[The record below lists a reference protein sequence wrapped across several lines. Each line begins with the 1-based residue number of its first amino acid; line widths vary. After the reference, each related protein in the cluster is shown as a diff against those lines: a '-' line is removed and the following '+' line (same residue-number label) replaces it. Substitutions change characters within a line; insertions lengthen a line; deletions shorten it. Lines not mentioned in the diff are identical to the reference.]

1 MKQLIKSATVYSA
14 ELPATEHLEQ
24 HLQEN
29 AFAEMTDLQIRAVG
43 FVAFDSGLYTAQFP
57 GGVAFKVRID
67 EKIIPASQVEK
78 ETERLALET
87 QRLSGRKPGKKERKE
102 LKDAALLSLAP
113 RAFPRTAVVTCYYE
127 RSTQYLIVP
136 TTSKKL
142 SDTITS
148 ALVHAVA
155 SMKTT
160 TINVSGVKKGLT
172 ARMTKWLEND
182 DEAFGQ
188 FNPSGDA
195 ALAHD
200 KRRLTVKMGN
210 LLAAKEGLQEAITK
224 GFEVTSL
231 GFNHLDTGVEF
242 RLTDSFQ
249 FKGIVFVHD
258 HAQGDDD
265 LFAAEAAIEVSA
277 FSKVVAE
284 LCEMMGYQPPEDE
297 TEDAPGG
304 EPAAA
309 SAPEGDR
316 YNEAVALV
324 CAPDGKASIS
334 YVQRHLRIGYNA
346 AARLLEDMEKNGIVS
361 VMDSSGMRQVL
372 KGAAE

>member
-43 FVAFDSGLYTAQFP
+43 FVAFDSGTYTAPFP

-87 QRLSGRKPGKKERKE
+87 QRLTGRKPGKKELKE

-113 RAFPRTAVVTCYYE
+113 RAFPRTAVITCFYE
-127 RSTQYLIVP
+127 RGTQYLIVP

-148 ALVHAVA
+148 TLVHAVA

-160 TINVSGVKKGLT
+160 TINVSDVKKGLT
-172 ARMTKWLEND
+172 ARMKNWLDND
-182 DEAFGQ
+182 DEAFGE
-188 FNPSGDA
+188 FSPSGDA
-195 ALAHD
+195 ALAIE

-210 LLAAKEGLQEAITK
+210 LQAAREGLQEAISK
-224 GFEVTSL
+224 GFGVTSL
-231 GFNHLDTGVEF
+231 GLQHIDSGVEF
-242 RLTDSFQ
+242 RLTDNFK

-258 HAQGDDD
+258 PAQGDED
-265 LFAAEAAIEVSA
+265 LFAAEAAIEVSS
-277 FSKVVAE
+277 FSKVVTE
-284 LCEMMGYQPPEDE
+284 LCAMMAYQEPEE
-297 TEDAPGG
+297 GEGGDAEEGG
-304 EPAAA
+304 KE
-309 SAPEGDR
+309 
-316 YNEAVALV
+316 
-324 CAPDGKASIS
+324 
-334 YVQRHLRIGYNA
+334 
-346 AARLLEDMEKNGIVS
+346 
-361 VMDSSGMRQVL
+361 
-372 KGAAE
+372 

>member
-43 FVAFDSGLYTAQFP
+43 FVAFDSGLYTAPFP
-57 GGVAFKVRID
+57 GGVAFKARID

-87 QRLSGRKPGKKERKE
+87 QRLTGRKPGKKERKE

-113 RAFPRTAVVTCYYE
+113 RAFPRTAVVTCFYE
-127 RSTQYLIVP
+127 RGTQYLIVP

-148 ALVHAVA
+148 TLVHAVA

-160 TINVSGVKKGLT
+160 TINVSGVKKDLT
-172 ARMTKWLEND
+172 ARMKQWLENE

-195 ALAHD
+195 ALAIE
-200 KRRLTVKMGN
+200 KRRLMVMVKMGN
-210 LLAAKEGLQEAITK
+210 LLTAKEGLQEAIAK

-231 GFNHLDTGVEF
+231 GFNHIDSGVEF

-258 HAQGDDD
+258 PAQGDED
-265 LFAAEAAIEVSA
+265 LFAAEAAIEVSS
-277 FSKVVAE
+277 FSKVVTE
-284 LCEMMGYQPPEDE
+284 LCSMMAYQEPSEEGECGEAEDP
-297 TEDAPGG
+297 TA
-304 EPAAA
+304 
-309 SAPEGDR
+309 
-316 YNEAVALV
+316 
-324 CAPDGKASIS
+324 
-334 YVQRHLRIGYNA
+334 
-346 AARLLEDMEKNGIVS
+346 
-361 VMDSSGMRQVL
+361 
-372 KGAAE
+372 

>member
-29 AFAEMTDLQIRAVG
+29 TFTEMTDLQIRAVG

-87 QRLSGRKPGKKERKE
+87 QRLTGRKPGKKERKE

-113 RAFPRTAVVTCYYE
+113 RAFPRTAVVTCFYE
-127 RSTQYLIVP
+127 RGTQYLIVP

-148 ALVHAVA
+148 TLVHAVA

-160 TINVSGVKKGLT
+160 TINVSDVKKGLT
-172 ARMTKWLEND
+172 ARMKNWLDND
-182 DEAFGQ
+182 DEAFGE
-188 FNPSGDA
+188 FSPSGDA
-195 ALAHD
+195 ALAIE

-210 LLAAKEGLQEAITK
+210 LQAAREGLQEAISK
-224 GFEVTSL
+224 GFGVTSL
-231 GFNHLDTGVEF
+231 GLQHIDSGVEF
-242 RLTDSFQ
+242 RLTDNFK

-258 HAQGDDD
+258 PAQGDED
-265 LFAAEAAIEVSA
+265 LFVAEAAIEVSS
-277 FSKVVAE
+277 FSKVVTE
-284 LCEMMGYQPPEDE
+284 LCAMMAYQEPGEGE
-297 TEDAPGG
+297 GGDAEEGG
-304 EPAAA
+304 KE
-309 SAPEGDR
+309 
-316 YNEAVALV
+316 
-324 CAPDGKASIS
+324 
-334 YVQRHLRIGYNA
+334 
-346 AARLLEDMEKNGIVS
+346 
-361 VMDSSGMRQVL
+361 
-372 KGAAE
+372 

>member
-43 FVAFDSGLYTAQFP
+43 FVAFDSGLYTAPFP

-87 QRLSGRKPGKKERKE
+87 QRLTGRKPGKKERKE

-127 RSTQYLIVP
+127 RGTQYLIVP

-160 TINVSGVKKGLT
+160 TINVSDVKKGLT
-172 ARMTKWLEND
+172 ARMKNWLDND
-182 DEAFGQ
+182 DEAFGE
-188 FNPSGDA
+188 FSPSGDA
-195 ALAHD
+195 ALAIE
-200 KRRLTVKMGN
+200 KRRITVKMGN
-210 LLAAKEGLQEAITK
+210 LQAAREGLQEAISK
-224 GFEVTSL
+224 GFGVTSL
-231 GFNHLDTGVEF
+231 GLQHIDSGVEF
-242 RLTDSFQ
+242 RLTDSFK

-258 HAQGDDD
+258 PAQGDED
-265 LFAAEAAIEVSA
+265 LFAAEAAIEVSS
-277 FSKVVAE
+277 FSKVVTE
-284 LCEMMGYQPPEDE
+284 LCSMMAYQEPSEE
-297 TEDAPGG
+297 GEGG
-304 EPAAA
+304 EAEDPAA
-309 SAPEGDR
+309 
-316 YNEAVALV
+316 
-324 CAPDGKASIS
+324 
-334 YVQRHLRIGYNA
+334 
-346 AARLLEDMEKNGIVS
+346 
-361 VMDSSGMRQVL
+361 
-372 KGAAE
+372 

>member
-29 AFAEMTDLQIRAVG
+29 AFSEMTDLQIRAVG
-43 FVAFDSGLYTAQFP
+43 FVAFDSGTYTAPFP
-57 GGVAFKVRID
+57 GGVAFKARID

-87 QRLSGRKPGKKERKE
+87 QRLTGRKPGKKERKE

-113 RAFPRTAVVTCYYE
+113 RAFPRTAVVTCFYE
-127 RSTQYLIVP
+127 RGTQYLIVP

-148 ALVHAVA
+148 TLVHAVA

-172 ARMTKWLEND
+172 ARMKQWLENE

-195 ALAHD
+195 ALAIE
-200 KRRLTVKMGN
+200 KRRLMVMVKMGN
-210 LLAAKEGLQEAITK
+210 LLTAKEGLQEAIAN

-231 GFNHLDTGVEF
+231 GFNHIDSGVEF

-258 HAQGDDD
+258 PAQGDED
-265 LFAAEAAIEVSA
+265 LFAAEAAIEVSS
-277 FSKVVAE
+277 FSKVVTE
-284 LCEMMGYQPPEDE
+284 LCSMMAYQEPSEEGECGEAEDP
-297 TEDAPGG
+297 TA
-304 EPAAA
+304 
-309 SAPEGDR
+309 
-316 YNEAVALV
+316 
-324 CAPDGKASIS
+324 
-334 YVQRHLRIGYNA
+334 
-346 AARLLEDMEKNGIVS
+346 
-361 VMDSSGMRQVL
+361 
-372 KGAAE
+372 

>member
-43 FVAFDSGLYTAQFP
+43 FVAFDSGLYTAPFP

-78 ETERLALET
+78 ETERMALET
-87 QRLSGRKPGKKERKE
+87 LRLTGRKPGKKERKE

-127 RSTQYLIVP
+127 RGTQYLIVP

-148 ALVHAVA
+148 TLVHAVA

-160 TINVSGVKKGLT
+160 TINVSDVKKGLT
-172 ARMTKWLEND
+172 ARMKNWLDND
-182 DEAFGQ
+182 DEAFGE
-188 FNPSGDA
+188 FSPSGDA
-195 ALAHD
+195 ALAIE
-200 KRRLTVKMGN
+200 KRRITVKMGN
-210 LLAAKEGLQEAITK
+210 LQAAREGLQEAISK
-224 GFEVTSL
+224 GFGVTSL
-231 GFNHLDTGVEF
+231 GLQHIDSGVEF
-242 RLTDSFQ
+242 RLTDNFK

-258 HAQGDDD
+258 PAQGDED
-265 LFAAEAAIEVSA
+265 LFAAEAAIEVSS
-277 FSKVVAE
+277 FSKVVTE
-284 LCEMMGYQPPEDE
+284 LCAMMAYQEPEE
-297 TEDAPGG
+297 GEGGDAEEGG
-304 EPAAA
+304 KE
-309 SAPEGDR
+309 
-316 YNEAVALV
+316 
-324 CAPDGKASIS
+324 
-334 YVQRHLRIGYNA
+334 
-346 AARLLEDMEKNGIVS
+346 
-361 VMDSSGMRQVL
+361 
-372 KGAAE
+372 

>member
-43 FVAFDSGLYTAQFP
+43 FVAFDSGLYTAPFP

-87 QRLSGRKPGKKERKE
+87 QRLTGRKPGKKERKE

-127 RSTQYLIVP
+127 RGTQYLIVP

-160 TINVSGVKKGLT
+160 TINVSDVKKGLT
-172 ARMTKWLEND
+172 ARMKNWLGND
-182 DEAFGQ
+182 DEAFGE
-188 FNPSGDA
+188 FSPSGAA
-195 ALAHD
+195 ALAIE

-210 LLAAKEGLQEAITK
+210 LQAAREGLQEAISK
-224 GFEVTSL
+224 GFGVTSL
-231 GFNHLDTGVEF
+231 GLHHIDSGVEF
-242 RLTDSFQ
+242 RLTDNFK

-258 HAQGDDD
+258 PAQGGED
-265 LFAAEAAIEVSA
+265 LFEAEAAIEVSS
-277 FSKVVAE
+277 FSKVVTE
-284 LCEMMGYQPPEDE
+284 LCSMMAYQEPSEEGEGGEDE
-297 TEDAPGG
+297 D
-304 EPAAA
+304 PAA
-309 SAPEGDR
+309 
-316 YNEAVALV
+316 
-324 CAPDGKASIS
+324 
-334 YVQRHLRIGYNA
+334 
-346 AARLLEDMEKNGIVS
+346 
-361 VMDSSGMRQVL
+361 
-372 KGAAE
+372 

>member
-14 ELPATEHLEQ
+14 ELPTTEHLEQ

-43 FVAFDSGLYTAQFP
+43 FVAFDSGTYTAPFP

-87 QRLSGRKPGKKERKE
+87 QRLTGRKPGKKERKE

-127 RSTQYLIVP
+127 RGTQYLIVP

-160 TINVSGVKKGLT
+160 TINVSDVKKGLT
-172 ARMTKWLEND
+172 ARMKNWLNND
-182 DEAFGQ
+182 DEAFGE
-188 FNPSGDA
+188 FSPSGDA
-195 ALAHD
+195 ALAIE
-200 KRRLTVKMGN
+200 KRRITVKMGN
-210 LLAAKEGLQEAITK
+210 LQAAREGLQEAISK
-224 GFEVTSL
+224 GFGVTSL
-231 GFNHLDTGVEF
+231 GLQHIDSGVEF
-242 RLTDSFQ
+242 RLTDNFK
-249 FKGIVFVHD
+249 FKGVVFVHD
-258 HAQGDDD
+258 PAQGDED
-265 LFAAEAAIEVSA
+265 LFAAEAAIEVSS
-277 FSKVVAE
+277 FSKVVTE
-284 LCEMMGYQPPEDE
+284 LCSMMAYHEPEE
-297 TEDAPGG
+297 GEGGDAEEGG
-304 EPAAA
+304 KE
-309 SAPEGDR
+309 
-316 YNEAVALV
+316 
-324 CAPDGKASIS
+324 
-334 YVQRHLRIGYNA
+334 
-346 AARLLEDMEKNGIVS
+346 
-361 VMDSSGMRQVL
+361 
-372 KGAAE
+372 